1 MSNANRASLD
11 GLSLAGIIA
20 AVLVL
25 VAAVV
30 ISLVPQPAQAASLV
44 RVTSFGTNP
53 TGLNMYVYA
62 PDRLAERP
70 ALLVM
75 VHYCTGSA
83 SAVHNG
89 GGRDYVT
96 AADRNGYVIIYP
108 EATRDGRCF
117 DVS

>member
-1 MSNANRASLD
+1 MSSANPSGRTGLD
-11 GLSLAGIIA
+11 GLGLAGVIA

-25 VAAVV
+25 IAAVAL
-30 ISLVPQPAQAASLV
+30 SLVPQPAQAASLV
-44 RVTSFGTNP
+44 RVTNFGTNP

-89 GGRDYVT
+89 GGRD
-96 AADRNGYVIIYP
+96 
-108 EATRDGRCF
+108 
-117 DVS
+117 